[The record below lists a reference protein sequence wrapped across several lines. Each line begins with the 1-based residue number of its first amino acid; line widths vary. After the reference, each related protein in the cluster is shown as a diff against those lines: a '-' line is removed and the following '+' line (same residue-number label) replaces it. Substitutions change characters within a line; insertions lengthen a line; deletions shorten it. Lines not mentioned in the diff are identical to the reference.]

1 MTLTLRTKMSVLEL
15 PFIHKYMYVYID
27 VYIVIIKF
35 IDN

>member
-15 PFIHKYMYVYID
+15 PFIHKYVYVD
-27 VYIVIIKF
+27 VYIVIMKF